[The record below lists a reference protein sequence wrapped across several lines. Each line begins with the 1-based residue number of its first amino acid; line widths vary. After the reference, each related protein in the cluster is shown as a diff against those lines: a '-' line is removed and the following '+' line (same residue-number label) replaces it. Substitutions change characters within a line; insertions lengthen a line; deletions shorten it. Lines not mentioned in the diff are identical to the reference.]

1 MKILDVGS
9 ATELAQV
16 MAAVGLA
23 QNLAAIKAL
32 ATTGIQHGHMRM
44 HARQVALAA
53 GARAEQVDEISAQ
66 LIADKNIRVAY
77 ARELLMQT

>member
-1 MKILDVGS
+1 
-9 ATELAQV
+9 

-53 GARAEQVDEISAQ
+53 GASGEQVEVISAR
-66 LIADKNIRVAY
+66 LIADKNIRVAH
-77 ARELLMQT
+77 ARALLTEL